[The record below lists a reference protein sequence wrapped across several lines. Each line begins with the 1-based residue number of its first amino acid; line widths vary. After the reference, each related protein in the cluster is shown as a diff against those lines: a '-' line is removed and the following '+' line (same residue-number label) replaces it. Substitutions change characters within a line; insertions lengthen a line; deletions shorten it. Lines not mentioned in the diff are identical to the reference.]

1 MQSEHSLQKITG
13 HSIISTKKKLMTYAA
28 ASHESAVYEEA
39 YEKPSTFDQ
48 FMKDLREAC
57 LKGDTESKQLIEKH
71 APEMSLALQ
80 KLEEWDNPPLCIS
93 KRKNGVADLVCSEN
107 DLKVT
112 QSEDIFDALMDK
124 VLDVA
129 NLQAEESASN
139 EDDLS
144 DDIDEAFS
152 VILTDNDS
160 SSICEFDSIVSD
172 IVIGSLLTVPK
183 AGEARHM
190 LKKLQPYR
198 EKPSKDRRKRF
209 CVGKIYGD
217 EGIPTDH
224 NVSIHQFWAVNP
236 QNTKLS

>member
-1 MQSEHSLQKITG
+1 
-13 HSIISTKKKLMTYAA
+13 
-28 ASHESAVYEEA
+28 
-39 YEKPSTFDQ
+39 
-48 FMKDLREAC
+48 MKDLREAC

-80 KLEEWDNPPLCIS
+80 KLEEWDNPALCIS

-129 NLQAEESASN
+129 NLQAEESAST

-152 VILTDNDS
+152 VMLTDDDS
-160 SSICEFDSIVSD
+160 SSICGFDSIVSD
-172 IVIGSLLTVPK
+172 IVIGSPLTVPK

-209 CVGKIYGD
+209 YAGKIYGD

-236 QNTKLS
+236 QNTKLSKAKCFLVGQIVNMLHLGVLCNSGKKCNRNLQVTMDLFTY